1 MRSTAPSSRR
11 KRQTR
16 LNFTPLPSSSPAV
29 THHSPQYRDRAA
41 ANTYDG
47 HSSPLKR
54 QRLRETNTQDPI
66 SDIDNDTALGKG
78 DLQALPTPEPSSQ
91 LNTTELARNFGSGRT
106 AQRALG
112 FVGNDEDKFA
122 QGKTGLNGAPPIRPE
137 TRRRSPMFGSS
148 DSEMVEFSSSSSS
161 SEDLPS
167 RTPVRRSSRMIQ
179 NSMVKAGVIDQTLGD
194 ISEAE
199 TQTRIS
205 SRLRSARKV
214 TDIELTVGNNQN
226 FAESSVAASSK
237 RKVTRRHPI
246 AISSDET
253 PTSEDS
259 EVQAEEEYSR
269 STNSFS
275 NSKKSESET
284 SSDEMPTS
292 SPTKRRRRYPTKTV
306 RKHSNS
312 FEGGDDEV
320 EDTEEDDF
328 VSPRKKTKRPLRE
341 KPLNFEDE
349 DEDEDEIVTTQRRRR
364 PQVPGRRLSCQE
376 KEDLDKDLQFLGSP
390 ERLPTKTRGKLGTP
404 KQNARQKALEVLKR
418 RRAGEKAELPVPDN
432 QSRKAPTRGLY
443 DTESNTDEDDETE
456 VEEDNGDYDRPRVSI
471 RSADALDMF
480 QEDDEDEGFVVEE
493 GEEEED
499 TLGAPVQL
507 PLQFSNVSRMK
518 GQDLFK
524 YAIEW
529 MVQKKINPAFAIND
543 EIYDLAFR
551 KLDDEVKG
559 LAGSKFT
566 SSIWTSSFTKALKA
580 RPDIVL
586 LELSKEFRAVMSPHC
601 EACNRR
607 THPATWSIQFTGKPY
622 HHSNLEELSDDED
635 DEGGN
640 EVTYDSDGR
649 SLPDEDVTYAV
660 GQFCMRNAQMA
671 HTLNHWRYHLN
682 ECVVDYLAL
691 EGYCAPHRIV
701 ERDNWSIKKRRD
713 YANEVVDEMEEK
725 GEIRRLHRDYRA
737 QIDYA
742 LEAKEQKFKGR
753 R

>member
-16 LNFTPLPSSSPAV
+16 LNFTPLPSSSPAA
-29 THHSPQYRDRAA
+29 THLSPQYRDRAA

-47 HSSPLKR
+47 HPSPLKR

-66 SDIDNDTALGKG
+66 SDIDNNTASGKG

-106 AQRALG
+106 AQRALD
-112 FVGNDEDKFA
+112 FVDNDEDKFA
-122 QGKTGLNGAPPIRPE
+122 QGKTGLNDAPPIRPR
-137 TRRRSPMFGSS
+137 TRWRSPMFGSS
-148 DSEMVEFSSSSSS
+148 DPEMVEFSSSSSS

-167 RTPVRRSSRMIQ
+167 RAPARRSSRMIR
-179 NSMVKAGVIDQTLGD
+179 NSMVKASVIDQTLGD
-194 ISEAE
+194 ISEAG
-199 TQTRIS
+199 TQIQIS

-214 TDIELTVGNNQN
+214 IDIELTVGNNQN

-253 PTSEDS
+253 SISEDS
-259 EVQAEEEYSR
+259 RVQAEEEYSR
-269 STNSFS
+269 STNSFC

-292 SPTKRRRRYPTKTV
+292 SPTKRPRRYPTRTV
-306 RKHSNS
+306 RKHLNS

-320 EDTEEDDF
+320 EDTEEDDS
-328 VSPRKKTKRPLRE
+328 VSPRKMIKRSPRE
-341 KPLNFEDE
+341 KLPNFE

-364 PQVPGRRLSCQE
+364 PQVPNRRLSYQE

-390 ERLPTKTRGKLGTP
+390 ERLPTKTRGKLGSP

-418 RRAGEKAELPVPDN
+418 RRAGEKAELPVPDD

-456 VEEDNGDYDRPRVSI
+456 VEEDNGNDYDRPRVSI
-471 RSADALDMF
+471 RSADVLDMF
-480 QEDDEDEGFVVEE
+480 QEDDEDEGFVVED
-493 GEEEED
+493 GEEED

-586 LELSKEFRAVMSPHC
+586 LELSKEFRAVTSPHC

-635 DEGGN
+635 DEEGN

-713 YANEVVDEMEEK
+713 YANKVVDEMEEK
-725 GEIRRLHRDYRA
+725 GEIRRLHRDYRT

-742 LEAKEQKFKGR
+742 LEAKGQKFKGR

>member
-1 MRSTAPSSRR
+1 MRSTALSPRR

-16 LNFTPLPSSSPAV
+16 LNFTPLPSSSPTV
-29 THHSPQYRDRAA
+29 THLSPQYRDRAA

-47 HSSPLKR
+47 YPSPLKR
-54 QRLRETNTQDPI
+54 QRLRKTNAQDPI
-66 SDIDNDTALGKG
+66 SDTDDDTALGKGSSLIDLTDIFSDRSNKVDGALG

-91 LNTTELARNFGSGRT
+91 LNTTELSRNFGSGRS
-106 AQRALG
+106 AQRALD
-112 FVGNDEDKFA
+112 FVDNDEDKFV
-122 QGKTGLNGAPPIRPE
+122 QEKTGLNGAPPVRPK
-137 TRRRSPMFGSS
+137 TRRRSPMFGSP
-148 DSEMVEFSSSSSS
+148 DPEMVEFSSSSSS

-167 RTPVRRSSRMIQ
+167 HTPVRRSSRMIR

-194 ISEAE
+194 
-199 TQTRIS
+199 QTRIT

-214 TDIELTVGNNQN
+214 TDIEVTVGNNQN
-226 FAESSVAASSK
+226 FEPSVAASSK

-246 AISSDET
+246 AISSDEN
-253 PTSEDS
+253 PISEDS
-259 EVQAEEEYSR
+259 EVQAEEEPSL
-269 STNSFS
+269 STNNFS

-292 SPTKRRRRYPTKTV
+292 SPMKRRRRYPTRTV
-306 RKHSNS
+306 RKYSNS
-312 FEGGDDEV
+312 FEGDDDEV
-320 EDTEEDDF
+320 EGTEEDDF
-328 VSPRKKTKRPLRE
+328 VSPRKKIKRPLRE
-341 KPLNFEDE
+341 KPPNFENE
-349 DEDEDEIVTTQRRRR
+349 DEDEDEIVVTQRRRR
-364 PQVPGRRLSCQE
+364 PQVIDRRLSCQE

-390 ERLPTKTRGKLGTP
+390 EHLPTKTRGKLGTP

-418 RRAGEKAELPVPDN
+418 RRAGEKAELPVPDD
-432 QSRKAPTRGLY
+432 QSRKAPMRGLY

-456 VEEDNGDYDRPRVSI
+456 VEEDNGDDYDRPRVSI

-507 PLQFSNVSRMK
+507 PLEFSNVSRMK

-566 SSIWTSSFTKALKA
+566 SSIWTSNFTKALKA

-622 HHSNLEELSDDED
+622 HRSNLEELSDDED
-635 DEGGN
+635 DEEGN
-640 EVTYDSDGR
+640 KVTYDSDGR

-660 GQFCMRNAQMA
+660 GQ
-671 HTLNHWRYHLN
+671 
-682 ECVVDYLAL
+682 
-691 EGYCAPHRIV
+691 
-701 ERDNWSIKKRRD
+701 
-713 YANEVVDEMEEK
+713 
-725 GEIRRLHRDYRA
+725 
-737 QIDYA
+737 
-742 LEAKEQKFKGR
+742 
-753 R
+753 

>member
-1 MRSTAPSSRR
+1 MRSTALSPRR

-16 LNFTPLPSSSPAV
+16 LNFTPLSSSSPTV
-29 THHSPQYRDRAA
+29 THLSPQYRDRAA

-47 HSSPLKR
+47 YPSPLKR
-54 QRLRETNTQDPI
+54 QRLRETNAQDPT
-66 SDIDNDTALGKG
+66 SDIDIDMALGKGSSLTDLTDIFSDRSNKLDDALG

-91 LNTTELARNFGSGRT
+91 LNTTELTRNFGSGHT
-106 AQRALG
+106 AQKALD
-112 FVGNDEDKFA
+112 FVDNDKDKFA
-122 QGKTGLNGAPPIRPE
+122 QGKTGLNGAPPVRPK
-137 TRRRSPMFGSS
+137 TRRRSAMFGSS
-148 DSEMVEFSSSSSS
+148 DPEMVELSSSSSS

-167 RTPVRRSSRMIQ
+167 HTPVRRSPRMIR
-179 NSMVKAGVIDQTLGD
+179 NSMVKAGVIDQTPGD

-199 TQTRIS
+199 TQTQIS
-205 SRLRSARKV
+205 SRLRSARKA
-214 TDIELTVGNNQN
+214 TDIERTVGNNRN
-226 FAESSVAASSK
+226 VSESSVTASSK

-246 AISSDET
+246 AISSDES
-253 PTSEDS
+253 PISEDS
-259 EVQAEEEYSR
+259 EVQAEKEHSR
-269 STNSFS
+269 STNSFF
-275 NSKKSESET
+275 NSKKSKSET

-292 SPTKRRRRYPTKTV
+292 SPTKRRRRYPTRAV
-306 RKHSNS
+306 RKRSNS
-312 FEGGDDEV
+312 FGGDDEV

-328 VSPRKKTKRPLRE
+328 ISPRKMIKRSLRE
-341 KPLNFEDE
+341 KPPKFGDEDE
-349 DEDEDEIVTTQRRRR
+349 DEDEEEDEIVTTQRRRR
-364 PQVPGRRLSCQE
+364 PQVPDRRLSCQE

-390 ERLPTKTRGKLGTP
+390 ERLPTKTCGKFGTP

-418 RRAGEKAELPVPDN
+418 RRAGEKAELPVPDG

-443 DTESNTDEDDETE
+443 DTESNTDRDDETE
-456 VEEDNGDYDRPRVSI
+456 VEEDDGDDYDRPRVSI

-499 TLGAPVQL
+499 TLGVPVQL

-529 MVQKKINPAFAIND
+529 IVQKKINPAFAIND
-543 EIYDLAFR
+543 EIYDLVFR

-566 SSIWTSSFTKALKA
+566 SSVWTPNFTKALKA

-586 LELSKEFRAVMSPHC
+586 LELSKEVRAVMSPHC

-622 HHSNLEELSDDED
+622 HHSNLEELSDNDGE
-635 DEGGN
+635 EGNG
-640 EVTYDSDGR
+640 VTYDSDGR

-660 GQFCMRNAQMA
+660 GQ
-671 HTLNHWRYHLN
+671 
-682 ECVVDYLAL
+682 
-691 EGYCAPHRIV
+691 
-701 ERDNWSIKKRRD
+701 
-713 YANEVVDEMEEK
+713 
-725 GEIRRLHRDYRA
+725 
-737 QIDYA
+737 
-742 LEAKEQKFKGR
+742 
-753 R
+753 

>member
-1 MRSTAPSSRR
+1 M
-11 KRQTR
+11 
-16 LNFTPLPSSSPAV
+16 
-29 THHSPQYRDRAA
+29 
-41 ANTYDG
+41 
-47 HSSPLKR
+47 KR
-54 QRLRETNTQDPI
+54 QRLRETNAQDPT
-66 SDIDNDTALGKG
+66 SDIDIDMALGKG
-78 DLQALPTPEPSSQ
+78 DLRALPTPEPSSQ
-91 LNTTELARNFGSGRT
+91 LNTTELARNFRSGRT
-106 AQRALG
+106 AQRALD
-112 FVGNDEDKFA
+112 FVDSDEDKFA
-122 QGKTGLNGAPPIRPE
+122 QGKTGLNGAPPVRPK
-137 TRRRSPMFGSS
+137 TRRRSAMFGSS
-148 DSEMVEFSSSSSS
+148 DPEMVELSSSSSS

-167 RTPVRRSSRMIQ
+167 HTPVRRSLRMIR

-205 SRLRSARKV
+205 SRLRSARKAI
-214 TDIELTVGNNQN
+214 DIELTVGNNQN
-226 FAESSVAASSK
+226 VSESSVAANSK
-237 RKVTRRHPI
+237 RKVTRKHPI
-246 AISSDET
+246 AISSDES
-253 PTSEDS
+253 PISEDS
-259 EVQAEEEYSR
+259 EVQAENEYSR
-269 STNSFS
+269 STNSFF

-292 SPTKRRRRYPTKTV
+292 SPTKRRRRYSTRTV

-312 FEGGDDEV
+312 LEGASEV

-328 VSPRKKTKRPLRE
+328 VSPRKIIKRPPGRGPP
-341 KPLNFEDE
+341 KFEDE

-364 PQVPGRRLSCQE
+364 PQVPDRRLSCQE

-390 ERLPTKTRGKLGTP
+390 ERLPTKTRGKFGTP

-418 RRAGEKAELPVPDN
+418 RRAGEKAELPVPDG

-443 DTESNTDEDDETE
+443 DTESNTDRDDETE
-456 VEEDNGDYDRPRVSI
+456 VEEDDGDDYGRPRVSI
-471 RSADALDMF
+471 RSVDALDMF

-529 MVQKKINPAFAIND
+529 IVQKKINPAFAIND
-543 EIYDLAFR
+543 EIYDLVFR

-566 SSIWTSSFTKALKA
+566 SSVWTPNFTKALKA
-580 RPDIVL
+580 RPNIVL
-586 LELSKEFRAVMSPHC
+586 LELSKEVRAVMSPHC

-622 HHSNLEELSDDED
+622 HHSNLEELSDNED
-635 DEGGN
+635 DEEGN
-640 EVTYDSDGR
+640 EVIYDSDGR

-682 ECVVDYLAL
+682 EWVVDYLAL

-713 YANEVVDEMEEK
+713 YANKVVDEMEEK
-725 GEIRRLHRDYRA
+725 GEIRRLHRDYRT

>member
-1 MRSTAPSSRR
+1 MRST
-11 KRQTR
+11 
-16 LNFTPLPSSSPAV
+16 LPSSSPAV
-29 THHSPQYRDRAA
+29 THHSPQYRDHAA

-47 HSSPLKR
+47 HPSPLKR

-66 SDIDNDTALGKG
+66 PDIDNDTALGKGSSLTDLADIFSDRSNKVDGALG

-91 LNTTELARNFGSGRT
+91 LNTTELARSFGSGRT
-106 AQRALG
+106 ARRALD
-112 FVGNDEDKFA
+112 FVDNDEDKFA
-122 QGKTGLNGAPPIRPE
+122 QGKTGLNGAPPIRPK
-137 TRRRSPMFGSS
+137 TRQRSPMFGSS
-148 DSEMVEFSSSSSS
+148 DPEMVEFSSSSSS

-167 RTPVRRSSRMIQ
+167 RAPVRRSSRMIR

-214 TDIELTVGNNQN
+214 TDIELTAGNNQN

-253 PTSEDS
+253 PISEDS

-269 STNSFS
+269 LTNSFP

-292 SPTKRRRRYPTKTV
+292 SPTKRRRRYPTKTI

-328 VSPRKKTKRPLRE
+328 VSPRKMIKRPLRE
-341 KPLNFEDE
+341 KPPNFEDEDDDE

-364 PQVPGRRLSCQE
+364 PQVPDRRLSCQE

-390 ERLPTKTRGKLGTP
+390 ERLPTKTRGKSGTP

-418 RRAGEKAELPVPDN
+418 RRAGEKAELPVPDD

-456 VEEDNGDYDRPRVSI
+456 VEEDNGDDYDRPRVSI

-529 MVQKKINPAFAIND
+529 MVQKKINPAFATND

-640 EVTYDSDGR
+640 EVAYDIDGR

-660 GQFCMRNAQMA
+660 GQ
-671 HTLNHWRYHLN
+671 
-682 ECVVDYLAL
+682 
-691 EGYCAPHRIV
+691 
-701 ERDNWSIKKRRD
+701 
-713 YANEVVDEMEEK
+713 
-725 GEIRRLHRDYRA
+725 
-737 QIDYA
+737 
-742 LEAKEQKFKGR
+742 
-753 R
+753 